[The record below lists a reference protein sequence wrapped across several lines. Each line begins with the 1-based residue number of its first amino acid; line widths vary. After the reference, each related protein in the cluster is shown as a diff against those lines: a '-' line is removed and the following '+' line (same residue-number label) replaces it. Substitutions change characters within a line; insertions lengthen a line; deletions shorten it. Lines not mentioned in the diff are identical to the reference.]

1 VIKARERERERC
13 GREQAMKAMKEL
25 RMMVVA
31 IERNSASVKRDRGIN
46 LVVGRYL
53 VERLAREW

>member
-1 VIKARERERERC
+1 
-13 GREQAMKAMKEL
+13 MKAMKEL